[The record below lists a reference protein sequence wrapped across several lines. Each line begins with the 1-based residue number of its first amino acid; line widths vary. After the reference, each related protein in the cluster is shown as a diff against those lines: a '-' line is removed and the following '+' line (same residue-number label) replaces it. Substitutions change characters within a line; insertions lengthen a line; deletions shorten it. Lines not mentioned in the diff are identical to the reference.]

1 MSYIG
6 KNIKKI
12 RTAKRLSQAA
22 FADIFDITRGSIG
35 AYEEGR
41 AEPKIDTIIQIA
53 NYFGISIDLLL
64 NKELSVNE
72 LYSFDILTRKL
83 NEAHEFIP
91 KQDPAYRKGGIGLVR
106 TSQYVEYIVNYTNK
120 DFLSRLPYIELPVN
134 FRGSTRAFELN
145 GSEMEYQ
152 HNGLHHNDILLCL
165 QFDHGNNSPI
175 PGNVFVI
182 VHQDGIYTK
191 RLQSLNKDILNFVS
205 DDPNY
210 PSMELSLKEIKE
222 LWLVKGVYSTY
233 LNPPK
238 FIDEKVML
246 LEKRLEDIE
255 ERVKRIEKKG

>member
-53 NYFGISIDLLL
+53 NHFGISIDLLL

-72 LYSFDILTRKL
+72 LYSFDILTKKL

-91 KQDPAYRKGGIGLVR
+91 KQEPAYRKGGIGLVKS
-106 TSQYVEYIVNYTNK
+106 SQYIEYIVNHNNK
-120 DFLSRLPYIELPVN
+120 DFVSRLPYIELPVN
-134 FRGSTRAFELN
+134 FKGTTRAFELN
-145 GSEMEYQ
+145 GSEMEYH

-165 QFDHGNNSPI
+165 LYNNDGKLLT
-175 PGNVFVI
+175 PGNVYVI
-182 VHQDGIYTK
+182 VHQDGIFTK
-191 RLQSLNKDILNFVS
+191 RLHSLNNGLLNFVS

-210 PSMELSLKEIKE
+210 APIELTLKEIKE

-246 LEKRLEDIE
+246 LEKRLEDMEDRI
-255 ERVKRIEKKG
+255 KKIEKKK

>member
-72 LYSFDILTRKL
+72 LYSFDILTQKL
-83 NEAHEFIP
+83 NKAHEFVS
-91 KQDPAYRKGGIGLVR
+91 KQEPTYRKGGIGLVK
-106 TSQYVEYIVNYTNK
+106 TSHYVEYIVNCTNR
-120 DFLSRLPYIELPVN
+120 DFLSHLPYIELPVN
-134 FRGSTRAFELN
+134 FKGITRAFELN
-145 GSEMEYQ
+145 GSEMEYHQ
-152 HNGLHHNDILLCL
+152 NGLHHNDILLCL
-165 QFDHGNNSPI
+165 LWDNSKPT

-182 VHQDGIYTK
+182 VHQDGILTK
-191 RLQSLNKDILNFVS
+191 RLQSCNNNTLNFVS

-210 PSMELSLKEIKE
+210 APIELTLKDIKE

-238 FIDEKVML
+238 LIDEKVML
-246 LEKRLEDIE
+246 LEKRQEELE
-255 ERVKRIEKKG
+255 KRILKFEKKK